1 MRRPE
6 CRFLTVALAWA
17 AVLLG
22 GCAVPAAGPERPLHE
37 ELRAVQQ
44 MGSDALLAEEA
55 RLAKATGPRERLLRA
70 ALLAAPAHPQ
80 RDVAAA
86 QRALE
91 REAAATNDG
100 SAAKQLPPWRDLAAL
115 LALWLAEQQRGDG
128 LQQQRLADEKRLGQF
143 DTRARELERRLQE
156 TERRLAEADRRAQE
170 AERKLEALRTIE
182 KEMSGRTPETR

>member
-6 CRFLTVALAWA
+6 RRFLAAALVWA
-17 AVLLG
+17 AALLG
-22 GCAVPAAGPERPLHE
+22 GCAVPAPGAERSLLE

-44 MGSDALLAEEA
+44 MSGDALLAEEA
-55 RLAKATGPRERLLRA
+55 RLAAATGPRERLLRA

-91 REAAATNDG
+91 REAAATSDG
-100 SAAKQLPPWRDLAAL
+100 SAVRPLPPWRDLTAL
-115 LALWLAEQQRGDG
+115 LALWLAEQSRADG
-128 LQQQRLADEKRLGQF
+128 LHQQRFADEKRLGQL
-143 DTRARELERRLQE
+143 DARNRELERRLQD

-170 AERKLEALRTIE
+170 AERKLDALRTIE